1 MIEEKLKKLIIERYG
16 SLVAFSE
23 KIGLPNSTI
32 DSILRRGI
40 GKGKVENVI
49 SICKELQISIDGLRH
64 NVIKPVT
71 FENISREEFE
81 NHTHKKCEKPEKI
94 SAKELFDKTRYL
106 VSITEDLSDK
116 EKQHFLLS
124 IELIENNSK
133 SKEN

>member
-1 MIEEKLKKLIIERYG
+1 MIEEELKKLIIERYG

-71 FENISREEFE
+71 FENISR
-81 NHTHKKCEKPEKI
+81 
-94 SAKELFDKTRYL
+94 
-106 VSITEDLSDK
+106 
-116 EKQHFLLS
+116 
-124 IELIENNSK
+124 
-133 SKEN
+133 

>member
-1 MIEEKLKKLIIERYG
+1 MIEEELKKLIIERYG

-81 NHTHKKCEKPEKI
+81 KI
-94 SAKELFDKTRYL
+94 SLDKFKNISRKELFDKTKYL
-106 VSITEDLSDK
+106 ISITEDLSDK
-116 EKQHFLLS
+116 EKQHLLLS
-124 IELIENNSK
+124 IELIEDNSK